1 MKSRKQRAM
10 RSPFRL
16 RHLALVILALGL
28 SVLTGCTSTEAVEPT
43 PDYREVLKAMIPAL
57 PEIPSMPELTWSF
70 KDGLYCISESDAD
83 KLLDY
88 GENKISMLRYEMSLY
103 KRQLDIV
110 LKQL

>member
-1 MKSRKQRAM
+1 MI
-10 RSPFRL
+10 L
-16 RHLALVILALGL
+16 ILAL
-28 SVLTGCTSTEAVEPT
+28 SVLTSCTSTETIEPA
-43 PDYREVLKAMIPAL
+43 PDYREVLKAMIPSL

-70 KDGLYCISESDAD
+70 KDGLYCITESDAD

-88 GENKISMLRYEMSLY
+88 GENRIPLFRYELNLY